1 MSSSH
6 SSCVRFLLVKY
17 TFDIGRLQNSAT
29 NIGWPIHWRR
39 GPCRSA
45 IKPGNL
51 DEWSVYYYIFL
62 SPNKEAITNNLLR
75 GSFLSRWAQIQLS
88 PGRHYRPVRAPY
100 PTAIW
105 ERRRGRKALGP
116 KDKEPRRRR
125 RRTTSIIQMPCYRR
139 CKQNGRAEEGEV
151 CNPIRLPSVTKS
163 KGKGGEEMKLLDA
176 TERRYERRRGNYT
189 PDRRN
194 RIVSRIWTT
203 EGKREDSVRRYVPHN
218 KAVGSWGWLNLLR
231 SCCHFKMPQ
240 NNKTFGHYS
249 LHGRTNW
256 RVVYDMLL
264 AHHIASLFSL
274 GVPVLD

>member
-17 TFDIGRLQNSAT
+17 TFDIGRLQTSAT

-105 ERRRGRKALGP
+105 ERRRGRKALDP

-176 TERRYERRRGNYT
+176 TERRYERRRGELYT
-189 PDRRN
+189 WQTKSNSFADMDHRGKKRRFGQTI
-194 RIVSRIWTT
+194 RPTQQS
-203 EGKREDSVRRYVPHN
+203 
-218 KAVGSWGWLNLLR
+218 SWILRLIESFAILL
-231 SCCHFKMPQ
+231 SF
-240 NNKTFGHYS
+240 
-249 LHGRTNW
+249 
-256 RVVYDMLL
+256 
-264 AHHIASLFSL
+264 
-274 GVPVLD
+274 